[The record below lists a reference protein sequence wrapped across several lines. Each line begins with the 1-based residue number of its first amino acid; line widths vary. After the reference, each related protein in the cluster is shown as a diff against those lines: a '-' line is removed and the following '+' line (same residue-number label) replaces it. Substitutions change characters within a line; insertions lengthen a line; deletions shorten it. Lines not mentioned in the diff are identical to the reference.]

1 MDPTPTSYLSLSSS
15 TVMVAVSLLF
25 LAMAIGLGYWNWTR
39 SHFRRGV
46 LLLEG
51 VRLTAIAGLLFLLHQ
66 PEWTTEY
73 RPAEKPNLVV
83 LIDRSRSMETQDVL
97 NGAASGEELQSR
109 TSVAR
114 SLESP
119 EYWSSVSDR
128 FQVSTEGF
136 PSIAAGDATGA
147 DASSSGG
154 TNIHDALEGVLG
166 RESNVQAVV
175 LISDGDW
182 NRGKPPVELA
192 SRFRSRGIPIFSVP
206 IGSETRL
213 PDLEAI
219 SLDAPTFGVAGKSL
233 RIPFT
238 IESSL
243 SRDHVVQVSV
253 EFSNGETETKEVR
266 VRPMSRT
273 TDFVSWTPKEPGDYT
288 IRVAIPPHP
297 DERLRENNSIAAPIS
312 IRQEK
317 LRVLLIETSPR
328 WEYRYLR
335 NALSRDPGV
344 EVACL
349 LLHPLLEKPGG
360 GNRDYISEF
369 PSDPEELAQYDVVFL
384 GDIGIAEKQLTE
396 EQCQQLRG
404 LVEYQATGL
413 VFLPGSM
420 GHQSTLLAS
429 PLDPLLPVLLDE
441 KNPAGTGSKLAM
453 HLELTES
460 GRRSLLTKLADTEED
475 NLQVWSGL
483 PGFQWFAPVLRA
495 KAGTETLAVH
505 QESANEFGRV
515 PLIVTKTFG
524 AGKVLY
530 MGTDG
535 AWRWRR
541 GVEDRYH
548 YRFWGQVV
556 RWMAYQRNMAKG
568 ETIRFYYSPDSPALG
583 QRLMLKANVMS
594 DSGEPLSAGTV
605 TAKIDSPAG
614 RSTTLTLQSAGADSW
629 GLFEGSYDVREV
641 GKHRVLIASSE
652 SAKTLEA
659 EFFVQGSAEERVG
672 LAAKPK
678 VLQELSKVTQGE
690 SISIDRVGE
699 LGELLLRVP
708 DPPLVTKRW
717 QLWAHPIVM
726 TVLIGLLSAFWIGRK
741 WLGML

>member
-1 MDPTPTSYLSLSSS
+1 MIAATFLSLAIA
-15 TVMVAVSLLF
+15 VA
-25 LAMAIGLGYWNWTR
+25 LGYWNWRR
-39 SHFRRGV
+39 SQFRIGV
-46 LLLEG
+46 LFLEMLRF
-51 VRLTAIAGLLFLLHQ
+51 VTIAGLLFLLQQ

-73 RPAEKPNLVV
+73 RPTEKPNLVV
-83 LIDRSRSMETQDVL
+83 LIDRSRSMETRDIPS
-97 NGAASGEELQSR
+97 ADSASEPFQSR
-109 TSVAR
+109 ESVANQ
-114 SLESP
+114 LESDA
-119 EYWSSVSDR
+119 YWARVSDR
-128 FQVSTEGF
+128 FEVAIEGF
-136 PSIAAGDATGA
+136 PLLTDKGDS
-147 DASSSGG
+147 ASVGPSGG
-154 TNIHDALEGVLG
+154 TNLYDALESVLNKDRG
-166 RESNVQAVV
+166 VQAVV
-175 LISDGDW
+175 LASDGDW
-182 NRGKPPVELA
+182 NRGKPPIELA
-192 SRFRSRGIPIFSVP
+192 SRFRSKGIPLFTVP

-238 IESSL
+238 IESAL
-243 SRDHVVQVSV
+243 SRDHVAQVTV
-253 EFSNGETETKEVR
+253 EFSNGDKETKEVR
-266 VRPMSRT
+266 LRPMSRT
-273 TDFVSWTPKEPGDYT
+273 TESISWTPKEPGDYT
-288 IRVAIPPHP
+288 IKVIVPPHP
-297 DERLRENNSIAAPIS
+297 EESLRENNSIAAPIS

-317 LRVLLIETSPR
+317 LRVLIVETSPR

-369 PSDPEELAQYDVVFL
+369 PSDPEELSQFDVVFL

-404 LVEYQATGL
+404 LVEFQATGL

-420 GHQSTLLAS
+420 GYQRSLLES
-429 PLDPLLPVLLDE
+429 PLDPLIPVVLDQT
-441 KNPAGTGSKLAM
+441 NPKGVGAKGSM
-453 HLELTES
+453 HFELTES
-460 GRRSLLTKLADTEED
+460 GRRSLLTKLSDTDED

-483 PGFQWFAPVLRA
+483 PGFQWYAPVLRS

-505 QESANEFGRV
+505 QETANEYGRI

-541 GVEDRYH
+541 GVEDKYH

-568 ETIRFYYSPDSPALG
+568 ENIRFYYSPDTPSLG

-594 DSGEPLSAGTV
+594 DSGEPLTQGTV
-605 TAKIDSPAG
+605 TARIETPSG
-614 RSTTLTLQSAGADSW
+614 QLTVLPMQSAGTDSW
-629 GLFEGSYDVREV
+629 GLFEGSYEIRES
-641 GKHRVLIASSE
+641 GKHRVLVATTE
-652 SAKTLEA
+652 STKTLEA
-659 EFFVQGSAEERVG
+659 EFFVQGSTEERIG

-678 VLQELSKVTQGE
+678 VLQELSRVTGGE
-690 SISIDRVGE
+690 SIPAGRISE
-699 LGELLLRVP
+699 LGDLILRVP

-726 TVLIGLLSAFWIGRK
+726 TVFIGMLTAFWIGRK
-741 WLGML
+741 WHGML

>member
-1 MDPTPTSYLSLSSS
+1 
-15 TVMVAVSLLF
+15 MVAAAFVSLVVAF
-25 LAMAIGLGYWNWTR
+25 ALGYWNWRR
-39 SHFRRGV
+39 SQFRTGV
-46 LLLEG
+46 LVLEIL
-51 VRLTAIAGLLFLLHQ
+51 RLATIAGLLFLLQQ

-73 RPAEKPNLVV
+73 RPTEKPNLVV
-83 LIDRSRSMETQDVL
+83 LIDKSRSMGTRDIPS
-97 NGAASGEELQSR
+97 ADSSGEPFQSR
-109 TSVAR
+109 ESIAKQ
-114 SLESP
+114 LES
-119 EYWSSVSDR
+119 EAYWARVADR
-128 FQVSTEGF
+128 FEVAIEGF
-136 PSIAAGDATGA
+136 PSVSTKGGPTSAAP
-147 DASSSGG
+147 SGG
-154 TNIHDALEGVLG
+154 TNLHDALESVLSKG
-166 RESNVQAVV
+166 SGVQAIV
-175 LISDGDW
+175 LASDGDW
-182 NRGKPPVELA
+182 NRGKPPIELA
-192 SRFRSRGIPIFSVP
+192 SRFRSKGVPLFTVP

-238 IESSL
+238 VESAL
-243 SRDHVVQVSV
+243 SRDHVAQVTV
-253 EFSNGETETKEVR
+253 EFSNGDKETKEVR
-266 VRPMSRT
+266 LRPMSRT
-273 TDFVSWTPKEPGDYT
+273 TDSVSWTPKEPGDYT
-288 IRVAIPPHP
+288 VKVIVPPHP
-297 DERLRENNSIAAPIS
+297 EESLRENNSMAAPIS

-317 LRVLLIETSPR
+317 LRVLIIETSPR

-369 PSDPEELAQYDVVFL
+369 PSDPEELSQYDVVFL

-396 EQCQQLRG
+396 EQCQQLKG
-404 LVEYQATGL
+404 LVEFQATGL

-420 GHQSTLLAS
+420 GNQRTLLES
-429 PLDPLLPVLLDE
+429 PLDPLIPVVIDQD
-441 KNPAGTGSKLAM
+441 NPAGIGARGSM
-453 HLELTES
+453 HFELTES
-460 GRRSLLTKLADTEED
+460 GRRSLLTKLSDTDED
-475 NLQVWSGL
+475 NLQVWSAL
-483 PGFQWFAPVLRA
+483 PGFQWYAPVLRA

-505 QESANEFGRV
+505 QETANEYGRI

-541 GVEDRYH
+541 GVEDKYH

-568 ETIRFYYSPDSPALG
+568 ENIRFYYSPDTPSMG

-594 DSGEPLSAGTV
+594 DSGEPLTGGTV
-605 TAKIDSPAG
+605 TARIETPSG
-614 RSTTLTLQSAGADSW
+614 QLTVLPLQSAGVDSW
-629 GLFEGSYDVREV
+629 GLFEGSYEIKEA
-641 GKHRVLIASSE
+641 GKHRVLIATTE

-659 EFFVQGSAEERVG
+659 EIFVQGSTEERVG

-678 VLQELSKVTQGE
+678 VLQELSRVTGGE
-690 SISIDRVGE
+690 SIPADRISE
-699 LGELLLRVP
+699 LGDLILKVP
-708 DPPLVTKRW
+708 DPPVVTKRW

-726 TVLIGLLSAFWIGRK
+726 TVFIGMLTAFWIGRK

>member
-1 MDPTPTSYLSLSSS
+1 MDPTPHSYLTVSSS
-15 TVMVAVSLLF
+15 SLMIAATFLSLAIAVA
-25 LAMAIGLGYWNWTR
+25 LGYWNWRR
-39 SHFRRGV
+39 SQFRIGV
-46 LLLEG
+46 LFLEML
-51 VRLTAIAGLLFLLHQ
+51 RFATIAGLLFLLQQ

-73 RPAEKPNLVV
+73 RPTEKPNLVV
-83 LIDRSRSMETQDVL
+83 LIDRSRSMETRDIPSEES
-97 NGAASGEELQSR
+97 ASEPFQSR
-109 TSVAR
+109 ESVAKQ
-114 SLESP
+114 LESDA
-119 EYWSSVSDR
+119 YWARVSDR
-128 FQVSTEGF
+128 FEVAIEGF
-136 PSIAAGDATGA
+136 PLLTDKGDS
-147 DASSSGG
+147 ASVGQSNG
-154 TNIHDALEGVLG
+154 TNLYDALESVLNKDRG
-166 RESNVQAVV
+166 VQAVV
-175 LISDGDW
+175 LASDGDW
-182 NRGKPPVELA
+182 NRGKPPIELA
-192 SRFRSRGIPIFSVP
+192 SRFRSKGIPLFTVP

-238 IESSL
+238 IESAL
-243 SRDHVVQVSV
+243 SRDHVAQVTV
-253 EFSNGETETKEVR
+253 EFSNGDKETKEVR
-266 VRPMSRT
+266 LRPMSRT
-273 TDFVSWTPKEPGDYT
+273 TESISWTPKEPGDYT
-288 IRVAIPPHP
+288 IKVNVPPHP
-297 DERLRENNSIAAPIS
+297 EESLRENNSIAAPIS

-317 LRVLLIETSPR
+317 LRVLIVETSPR

-369 PSDPEELAQYDVVFL
+369 PSDPEELSQFDVVFL

-404 LVEYQATGL
+404 LVEFQATGL

-420 GHQSTLLAS
+420 GHQRSLLES
-429 PLDPLLPVLLDE
+429 PLDPLIPVVLDQT
-441 KNPAGTGSKLAM
+441 NPKGVGAKGSM
-453 HLELTES
+453 HFELTES
-460 GRRSLLTKLADTEED
+460 GRRSLLTKLSDTDED

-483 PGFQWFAPVLRA
+483 PGFQWYAPVLRS

-505 QESANEFGRV
+505 QETANEYGRI

-541 GVEDRYH
+541 GVEDKYH

-568 ETIRFYYSPDSPALG
+568 ENIRFYYSPDTPSLG

-594 DSGEPLSAGTV
+594 DSGEPLTQGTV
-605 TAKIDSPAG
+605 TARIETPSG
-614 RSTTLTLQSAGADSW
+614 QLTVLPMQSAGTDSW
-629 GLFEGSYDVREV
+629 GLFEGSYEIRES
-641 GKHRVLIASSE
+641 GKHRVLVATTE
-652 SAKTLEA
+652 STKTLEA
-659 EFFVQGSAEERVG
+659 EFFVQGSTEERIG

-678 VLQELSKVTQGE
+678 VLQELSRVTGGE
-690 SISIDRVGE
+690 SIPAGRISE
-699 LGELLLRVP
+699 LGDLILRVP

-726 TVLIGLLSAFWIGRK
+726 TVFIGMLTAFWIGRK
-741 WLGML
+741 WHGML